1 VGVDPGT
8 GIQFVGPTEPIRH
21 LGILLGPDVEACR
34 TALYADLATRLE
46 RRVARWATSSL
57 SLFGRT
63 YVARQCFASM
73 LTYHAM
79 FLPPPAPFLR
89 WAVGLLAHFVALGER
104 ATPGRRAANLYP
116 NRAGRIYLANVHNPW
131 G

>member
-1 VGVDPGT
+1 
-8 GIQFVGPTEPIRH
+8 
-21 LGILLGPDVEACR
+21 VEACR

-79 FLPPPAPFLR
+79 FLPPPSPFLR
-89 WAVGLLAHFVALGER
+89 RAVDLLAHFVALGER
-104 ATPGRRAANLYP
+104 VTPGRRAASLYP
-116 NRAGRIYLANVHNPW
+116 NRAVVWFPELSLSRLLRGCFGYLW
-131 G
+131 GVSPLACQ